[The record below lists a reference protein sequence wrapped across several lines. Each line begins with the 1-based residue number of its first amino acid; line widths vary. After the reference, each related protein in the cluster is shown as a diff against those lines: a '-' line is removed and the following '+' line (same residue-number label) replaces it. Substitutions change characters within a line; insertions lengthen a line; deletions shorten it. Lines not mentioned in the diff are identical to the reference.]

1 MRTTNEIEKQ
11 LRQSAE
17 LKINKYA
24 STVVDGLKD
33 FIQQHSGVTTNGMN
47 WYSKRQRPVE
57 RYEGEEIKDPFNFF
71 DWSELHQLI
80 QRNMRKS
87 FLDRMVQLKAKE
99 LLSKMDLFE

>member
-1 MRTTNEIEKQ
+1 MTTNEIEKQ

-33 FIQQHSGVTTNGMN
+33 FIKQHGGVTTNGMH
-47 WYSKRQRPVE
+47 WYSKRKKPE
-57 RYEGEEIKDPFNFF
+57 PRYDGEEIKDPFCFY

-80 QRNMRKS
+80 QRNMRQN

>member
-1 MRTTNEIEKQ
+1 MKTTNEIEKQ

-24 STVVDGLKD
+24 STVVDGFKD
-33 FIQQHSGVTTNGMN
+33 FVKQNGGVTTNGMH
-47 WYSKRQRPVE
+47 WYSKRKKPE
-57 RYEGEEIKDPFNFF
+57 PRYDGEEIKDPFCFY

-80 QRNMRKS
+80 QRNMKQN
-87 FLDRMVQLKAKE
+87 FLDRMVELKAKE

>member
-1 MRTTNEIEKQ
+1 MKTTNEIEKQ

-24 STVVDGLKD
+24 STVVDGFKD
-33 FIQQHSGVTTNGMN
+33 FVQQHSGVTTNGMH
-47 WYSKRQRPVE
+47 WYSKRKKPEQR
-57 RYEGEEIKDPFNFF
+57 YDGEEIKDPFCFY
-71 DWSELHQLI
+71 DWSELQQLI
-80 QRNMRKS
+80 QRNMRQN

>member
-1 MRTTNEIEKQ
+1 MTTNEIEKQ

-24 STVVDGLKD
+24 STVVDGFKD
-33 FIQQHSGVTTNGMN
+33 FIKQHGGVTTGGMS
-47 WYSKRQRPVE
+47 WYSKRQKPQP
-57 RYEGEEIKDPFNFF
+57 RYDGEEIKDPFCFY
-71 DWSELHQLI
+71 DWSELQQLI
-80 QRNMRKS
+80 QRNMRQN